1 MQCALRAA
9 AVMWFGRR
17 SAVRARAGQR
27 WCKHA
32 ARRRERRA
40 RLPVQAARRWHSLL
54 HRCQTMQPNTP
65 RGSDLHRNFSRSVH
79 SAYIDAM
86 HARGGAGDCETRR
99 CTMCLGQSPR
109 AESNARRVRGQ
120 SPLFFGPVF
129 IRSKADTGPEG
140 GIPQIAPAEHALVT
154 RHRRS
159 FCSGTDAAA
168 THGNVRSVF
177 GPRLLRTT
185 NEAVAALVTPS

>member
-1 MQCALRAA
+1 M
-9 AVMWFGRR
+9 RR
-17 SAVRARAGQR
+17 GGVG
-27 WCKHA
+27 
-32 ARRRERRA
+32 RRA
-40 RLPVQAARRWHSLL
+40 RLGGASCASLHSLL

-65 RGSDLHRNFSRSVH
+65 RGSDLHRNSSRSVH

-120 SPLFFGPVF
+120 TPLFLAPAF
-129 IRSKADTGPEG
+129 IRRKADTGPEG

-154 RHRRS
+154 AAS
-159 FCSGTDAAA
+159 TELCGTDA
-168 THGNVRSVF
+168 
-177 GPRLLRTT
+177 LRGHTVT
-185 NEAVAALVTPS
+185 SGCVTPSARPTTRAVLPRSHRHKNSAGCPTQRTQTKRPLPTPPRPW